1 MREGKGGKDRVVMLP
16 RSLLPALRR
25 QVSVA
30 RQQWEADREAHES
43 RISEK
48 MLVEVPLPRLNFD
61 TMRIEVQ
68 CEEDQRWIAEVLD
81 LPGVMA
87 YGDTRDQAVAR
98 AESLALRVIA
108 DRIDHGESIP
118 ELDDLFV
125 VSA

>member
-1 MREGKGGKDRVVMLP
+1 LQ
-16 RSLLPALRR
+16 SI
-25 QVSVA
+25 S
-30 RQQWEADREAHES
+30 WEADREAHES

-48 MLVEVPLPRLNFD
+48 MLAEVPLPRLSFD